1 MDSLWCL
8 LGTNGCHSKKYIL
21 QITGFGAEDKFSAT
35 HILYYAVVRTTI
47 KNMNLLTDFKIQVY
61 EAYYCIPKNPDLDS
75 TLAIFKPSK
84 AVSQIAYNYFYIKQH
99 P

>member
-1 MDSLWCL
+1 MMSFRNKWM
-8 LGTNGCHSKKYIL
+8 SFKKCIL
-21 QITGFGAEDKFSAT
+21 QTTGLGAEHKFSAIY
-35 HILYYAVVRTTI
+35 ILYYAIVRTTI
-47 KNMNLLTDFKIQVY
+47 KNMKLLTDFKIQVN

-84 AVSQIAYNYFYIKQH
+84 AVSQIAHSHFYIKQH